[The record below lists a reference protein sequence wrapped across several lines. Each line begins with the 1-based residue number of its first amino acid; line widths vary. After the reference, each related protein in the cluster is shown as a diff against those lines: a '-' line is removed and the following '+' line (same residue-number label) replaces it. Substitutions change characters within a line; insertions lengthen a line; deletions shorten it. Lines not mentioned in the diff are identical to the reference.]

1 MGVKIPRYDIPVRP
15 GRNLAALV
23 EAIAMNH
30 RVKETNFDIEEEV
43 NRRLEALY
51 SGRDTEVIL

>member
-1 MGVKIPRYDIPVRP
+1 
-15 GRNLAALV
+15 
-23 EAIAMNH
+23 MNH